1 MFGSLRLPR
10 QLGLQN
16 LYFSLNQLSPGG
28 QMALKESEDRT
39 NHVYIGEKQ
48 ANDNVDPPLF

>member
-1 MFGSLRLPR
+1 MFGSLCLPR

-39 NHVYIGEKQ
+39 NHVCIGEKQ